1 MIRSTRKLLAAFIAA
16 AMLMVMTACSNYKQ
30 YDHLKTDILGIWCGE
45 EGPDFEEYIGEDG
58 LDYSRYFAYEFTP
71 DGQLVY
77 HYTYV
82 YLGGTSQTNVNYS
95 ISDNLLDVEGAKCRI
110 DIQDGILSMTSNEG
124 TNRYRKMTVDELV
137 EYVVDPINPEI
148 AAQKE
153 ERVAELMAEYEATA
167 TEEGSSE
174 SETEGAASE
183 ETQAAETEG
192 AVSEET
198 QAVLE

>member
-16 AMLMVMTACSNYKQ
+16 AILAVMTACGNYKQ
-30 YDHLKTDILGIWCGE
+30 YEHLTADIVGVWCGE
-45 EGPDFEEYIGEDG
+45 DGPVYEEYIGEDG
-58 LDYSRYFAYEFTP
+58 MDYSRYFAYEFTP

-82 YLGGTSQTNVNYS
+82 YLGGTSQTSVNYS
-95 ISDNLLDVEGAKCRI
+95 ISDNILDVEGARCRI

-137 EYVVDPINPEI
+137 EYVVEPINPEI

-153 ERVAELMAEYEATA
+153 EKVAELMAEYEATA

-174 SETEGAASE
+174 SETEAVQTESAVSEDTQAASE
-183 ETQAAETEG
+183 
-192 AVSEET
+192 
-198 QAVLE
+198 